1 MPLIEP
7 ELYEAKYGYIKGR
20 ASRITNLDAKTRR
33 VARGATEVLVKRSGY
48 GHGVERVHAH
58 LTYIT
63 RHGKWEMENDRGEV
77 FHGRDELNVFFK
89 DWKESIE
96 NHPRRASFVDKD
108 GKERRQRDILQLV
121 LSMPEYVDS
130 ESVRNATR
138 EFAREVFG
146 KNHEYVFALHTN
158 EPHPH
163 CHLAVKCR
171 GHDGR
176 QLHTSRTDLHDWR
189 EIFAKKLREQGVDAE
204 ATPRFTRGVVRK
216 AERNVIR
223 HMARGDKTHP
233 PRVPEVVTAKRKEIF
248 KELMEEI
255 GNDVAAPLKAWEEA
269 IKSRQNSVRRGWLSA
284 AQALEQA
291 SVDPP
296 SADKEFSETIRR
308 FVSAM
313 PSIDT
318 ERHLMKRELIQE
330 LTQKPEKHLTA
341 SNEHAEIR
349 HSEADRASGRSGVH
363 VETARGPSYGQIG
376 AEQFVRSGDKD
387 LER

>member
-7 ELYEAKYGYIKGR
+7 ELYEAKYGHIRGR
-20 ASRITNLDAKTRR
+20 AGRITNLDAKTRR
-33 VARGATEVLVKRSGY
+33 IARGATEVLVKRSGY
-48 GHGVERVHAH
+48 GHGVARVHAH

-63 RHGKWEMENDRGEV
+63 RHGKWEMENDRGEII
-77 FHGRDELNVFFK
+77 HGRDELNAFFR

-96 NHPRRASFVDKD
+96 NHPRRVSFVDKD

-121 LSMPEYVDS
+121 LSMPEHVDS

-163 CHLAVKCR
+163 CHLAIKCR

-204 ATPRFTRGVVRK
+204 ATPRFTRGVVKK
-216 AERNVIR
+216 AERSVIR
-223 HMARGDKTHP
+223 HMTRGDRTHP
-233 PRVPEVVTAKRKEIF
+233 PRVPDVVIAKRKEIF

-255 GNDVAAPLKAWEEA
+255 RSGIAAPLKAWEEA
-269 IKSRQNSVRRGWLSA
+269 IKSRQNNVRWAWLSA

-291 SVDPP
+291 SADLHY
-296 SADKEFSETIRR
+296 ADKELPETIRK
-308 FVSAM
+308 FILAM

-330 LTQKPEKHLTA
+330 LVQKPEKHLAA
-341 SNEHAEIR
+341 SNAEAEISR
-349 HSEADRASGRSGVH
+349 VEADRRNRRSSVH
-363 VETARGPSYGQIG
+363 VETPARPSHERTGV
-376 AEQFVRSGDKD
+376 EQPVRGRDKD

>member
-7 ELYEAKYGYIKGR
+7 ELYEAKYGHIRGR

-33 VARGATEVLVKRSGY
+33 IARGATEVLVKRSGY

-63 RHGKWEMENDRGEV
+63 RHGKWEMENDRGEII
-77 FHGRDELNVFFK
+77 HGRDELNAFFQ

-96 NHPRRASFVDKD
+96 NHPRRVSFVDKD

-163 CHLAVKCR
+163 CHLAIKCR

-189 EIFAKKLREQGVDAE
+189 ETFAKKLREQGVDAE

-216 AERNVIR
+216 AERSVIR
-223 HMARGDKTHP
+223 HITRGDRTHP
-233 PRVPEVVTAKRKEIF
+233 PRVPDVVIAKRKEIF
-248 KELMEEI
+248 QELMEEI
-255 GNDVAAPLKAWEEA
+255 RSGVAAPLKAWEEA
-269 IKSRQNSVRRGWLSA
+269 IKSRQNNVRWAWLSA
-284 AQALEQA
+284 AQALERA
-291 SVDPP
+291 SAGQPF
-296 SADKEFSETIRR
+296 ADKELPETIRR
-308 FVSAM
+308 FVSSM
-313 PSIDT
+313 PFIDT
-318 ERHLMKRELIQE
+318 ERHLMKRELIQK

-341 SNEHAEIR
+341 LNEHTEIR
-349 HSEADRASGRSGVH
+349 HSEADRASGRSGMNL
-363 VETARGPSYGQIG
+363 EILDRPSYKQAGV
-376 AEQFVRSGDKD
+376 EQPLRGRDKD

>member
-1 MPLIEP
+1 
-7 ELYEAKYGYIKGR
+7 
-20 ASRITNLDAKTRR
+20 
-33 VARGATEVLVKRSGY
+33 
-48 GHGVERVHAH
+48 
-58 LTYIT
+58 
-63 RHGKWEMENDRGEV
+63 MENDRGEV
-77 FHGRDELNVFFK
+77 FHGRDELNAFFK

-189 EIFAKKLREQGVDAE
+189 EIFAKKLREQGVDAD

-216 AERNVIR
+216 AERSVVR

-233 PRVPEVVTAKRKEIF
+233 PRMPNVVTAKRKEVF

-255 GNDVAAPLKAWEEA
+255 RNGVAVPMKIWERA
-269 IKSRQNSVRRGWLSA
+269 IKSKQNSVRRAWLSA
-284 AQALEQA
+284 AQALEQTGGNPH
-291 SVDPP
+291 SVD
-296 SADKEFSETIRR
+296 KELPQTIRR

-330 LTQKPEKHLTA
+330 LVQEPQKHLTA
-341 SNEHAEIR
+341 SNSHTEIN
-349 HSEADRASGRSGVH
+349 HSEANRVNGISDVKKIAKRY
-363 VETARGPSYGQIG
+363 VEAAVNLPYGQN
-376 AEQFVRSGDKD
+376 EQPEQSRNKD